1 MLRRVAPQPTPIDD
15 QRHRAVGVSV
25 IEQAAGA
32 LTRLATGLDINFDL
46 AVRAILATRG
56 KVITT
61 GMGKAGHI
69 GRKIAATLSS
79 TGSPAIFVHPG
90 EAAHGDLGVVQNT
103 DSLLVLSNS
112 GATIE
117 LSPLLRHARSLG
129 LTVLAITSE
138 RSSRLANYADITM
151 LLPEVDE
158 ACPEGIAPTT
168 SSTMMLALGDA
179 LAVAAMNAR
188 GFSRAELTGL
198 HPGGAIGWRSQPIGR
213 LVRNGSPLP
222 LAARDT
228 PLQDV
233 IILMT
238 EAGKGAAGI
247 VDANGI
253 LIGIITDGDL
263 RRGFDANPSGSAEQV
278 MTRNPK
284 MAAANVTVGD
294 AAALMAEARI
304 TVIFVTDPDVTGRPI
319 GLVHLHD
326 LVMLG

>member
-1 MLRRVAPQPTPIDD
+1 MLRSLALPPITIDD
-15 QRHRAVGVSV
+15 QCNRAVGVSV
-25 IEQAAGA
+25 IQQAAGA
-32 LTRLATGLDINFDL
+32 LTLLADSLDISFDL

-56 KVITT
+56 RVITT

-69 GRKIAATLSS
+69 GRKVAATLSS

-117 LSPLLRHARSLG
+117 LLPLLHHVRSLG
-129 LTVLAITSE
+129 LPVLAITSQ
-138 RSSRLANYADITM
+138 RSSLLATYADITM

-179 LAVAAMNAR
+179 LAIATMNAR
-188 GFSRAELTGL
+188 GFSRTELTGL

-213 LVRNGSPLP
+213 LIRNGSPLP
-222 LAARDT
+222 LAALDT

-233 IILMT
+233 IAQMT
-238 EAGKGAAGI
+238 EASKGAAGI
-247 VDANGI
+247 VDPNGI
-253 LIGIITDGDL
+253 LIGVITDGDL
-263 RRGFDANPSGSAEQV
+263 RRGFDAIPSCSAEQV

-284 MAAANVTVGD
+284 TVAANVTVGD

-304 TVIFVTDPDVTGRPI
+304 TVIFVTDPVLAGRPI
-319 GLVHLHD
+319 GLVHLLD
-326 LVMLG
+326 LVMLP